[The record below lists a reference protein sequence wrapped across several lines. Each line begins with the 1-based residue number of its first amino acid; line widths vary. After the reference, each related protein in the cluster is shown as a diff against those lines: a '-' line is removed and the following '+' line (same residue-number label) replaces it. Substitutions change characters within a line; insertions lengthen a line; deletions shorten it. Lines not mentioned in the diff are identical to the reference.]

1 MDTNSSW
8 GTPQVV
14 GVENLNTQFRED
26 KRLRV
31 HETPFELR
39 YGGCPLNVA
48 LTEGFA
54 NGRLLP
60 DIGYTLACTAASH
73 CFVQRAG
80 TRQAQRSSLGH
91 CRVERFIESERAW
104 KEKHAKPS
112 SSDGRLTG

>member
-1 MDTNSSW
+1 MDTDSSW

-39 YGGCPLNVA
+39 YGGCPLHVA

-54 NGRLLP
+54 SGWLLP
-60 DIGYTLACTAASH
+60 HIGCTLACTVASQ
-73 CFVQRAG
+73 CFMQRAG
-80 TRQAQRSSLGH
+80 TRQGQRSCLGC
-91 CRVERFIESERAW
+91 CRVERLIESERAW
-104 KEKHAKPS
+104 KEKHAKTS